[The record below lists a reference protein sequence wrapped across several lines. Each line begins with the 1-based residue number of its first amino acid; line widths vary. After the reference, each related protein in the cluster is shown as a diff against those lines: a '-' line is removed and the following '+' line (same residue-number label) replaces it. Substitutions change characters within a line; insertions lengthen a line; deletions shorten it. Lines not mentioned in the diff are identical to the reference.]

1 MTVDNP
7 ASETKQ
13 RAEERK
19 KCGLEDCYND
29 DEGLNDVKECMDGEP
44 FLRPRDTCD
53 RIMTSLMRAD
63 LDDFDRRLQNG
74 SGPKHSSRIVTGA
87 ASQPVAKPV
96 RLHAKGARTAR
107 VHPQVST

>member
-7 ASETKQ
+7 AAETKQ

-44 FLRPRDTCD
+44 FLRPRDLLT
-53 RIMTSLMRAD
+53 
-63 LDDFDRRLQNG
+63 
-74 SGPKHSSRIVTGA
+74 
-87 ASQPVAKPV
+87 AS
-96 RLHAKGARTAR
+96 
-107 VHPQVST
+107 

>member
-1 MTVDNP
+1 MP
-7 ASETKQ
+7 
-13 RAEERK
+13 
-19 KCGLEDCYND
+19 
-29 DEGLNDVKECMDGEP
+29 
-44 FLRPRDTCD
+44 
-53 RIMTSLMRAD
+53 AD

-87 ASQPVAKPV
+87 APQPVAKPV

>member
-44 FLRPRDTCD
+44 FLRPRDLRPHHD
-53 RIMTSLMRAD
+53 
-63 LDDFDRRLQNG
+63 
-74 SGPKHSSRIVTGA
+74 
-87 ASQPVAKPV
+87 VA
-96 RLHAKGARTAR
+96 HACRPG
-107 VHPQVST
+107 